1 MGINTSN
8 QPITPPATPPTSP
21 IVSYGQCSECDRL
34 RTSAMWC
41 TQCDVLDLKRNFN
54 NWTSGN
60 RDIDNFIR
68 HTQLNANHVMDYLE
82 WIEFD
87 QLALVTNRNERGAFS
102 SIYSAVWL
110 EGPKC
115 IFDEEAETI
124 TRSGPV
130 KVILKRLD
138 NSLTFSEE
146 YINQVV
152 SI

>member
-1 MGINTSN
+1 MASN
-8 QPITPPATPPTSP
+8 QLITPPATPPMSP
-21 IVSYGQCSECDRL
+21 IAYGQCFVCGRL
-34 RTSAMWC
+34 RSSAMWC
-41 TQCDVLDLKRNFN
+41 TRCDISKLEEDFD

-102 SIYSAVWL
+102 SIYSAVRL
-110 EGPKC
+110 EGPKGN
-115 IFDEEAETI
+115 FNEATGTI
-124 TRSGPV
+124 TRCGPV

-138 NSLTFSEE
+138 NSSTFSEE
-146 YINQVV
+146 YINQV
-152 SI
+152 SIFF